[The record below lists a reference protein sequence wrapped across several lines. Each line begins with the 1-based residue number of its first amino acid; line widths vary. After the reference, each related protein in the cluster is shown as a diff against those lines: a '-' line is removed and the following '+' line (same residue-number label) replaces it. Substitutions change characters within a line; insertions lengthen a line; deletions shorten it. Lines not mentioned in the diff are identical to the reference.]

1 MNNRKLARGLA
12 QEILLNFKEELYAWL
27 EILRT
32 NWAFAVLILAS
43 LATALLVVN
52 PLPPAQVFLG
62 TGQKG
67 SSYRQLG
74 KQFSDYFAKYDIAL
88 HTIDSRGLS
97 EDLSRVIAVE
107 SPVSAGFYVAGTADP
122 DMMKELVSLGSIQF
136 SPLWLFY
143 RGKEMQG
150 TEGLMRILRKQ
161 VAVGDRRGST
171 HVIVKKIVALHGL
184 DVNSS
189 ARLLEMPHFEA
200 AQKIRRG
207 EIDAMFV
214 LDSIDSP
221 LIQPLLKDPDIHF
234 FDFQQADAYTKKLP
248 FLHKLIIP
256 NGSLDLNRNIP
267 PRDIHLLGST
277 ITLLVENDTHP
288 VIQWVFLKAARHIS
302 GVRQQFFSEP
312 GFFPAY
318 LDRDIPLSKVAKQY
332 YQTGLPPLTSY
343 VPLWLAD
350 FIDRIWFYLLAGIT
364 IFVPSIRLLYASRT
378 YYSNQ
383 VIESAFIRLSE
394 IDHQGRILA
403 TVADADHLLDKLD
416 ELEKDLDETWI
427 SSNNLKL
434 YYSFKPRLKNVRD
447 YLKDKRQQL
456 EANSDVGVL
465 SVAGK

>member
-1 MNNRKLARGLA
+1 M
-12 QEILLNFKEELYAWL
+12 
-27 EILRT
+27 
-32 NWAFAVLILAS
+32 ILAS

-122 DMMKELVSLGSIQF
+122 DMMKALVSLGSIQF

-221 LIQPLLKDPDIHF
+221 LIPIL
-234 FDFQQADAYTKKLP
+234 
-248 FLHKLIIP
+248 
-256 NGSLDLNRNIP
+256 
-267 PRDIHLLGST
+267 ST
-277 ITLLVENDTHP
+277 
-288 VIQWVFLKAARHIS
+288 
-302 GVRQQFFSEP
+302 
-312 GFFPAY
+312 
-318 LDRDIPLSKVAKQY
+318 
-332 YQTGLPPLTSY
+332 
-343 VPLWLAD
+343 
-350 FIDRIWFYLLAGIT
+350 
-364 IFVPSIRLLYASRT
+364 
-378 YYSNQ
+378 
-383 VIESAFIRLSE
+383 
-394 IDHQGRILA
+394 
-403 TVADADHLLDKLD
+403 
-416 ELEKDLDETWI
+416 
-427 SSNNLKL
+427 
-434 YYSFKPRLKNVRD
+434 
-447 YLKDKRQQL
+447 
-456 EANSDVGVL
+456 
-465 SVAGK
+465 